1 MRSLDREDRLNA
13 AANAL
18 TALVVTLAIQA
29 FTSLAATATA
39 VLAPE
44 MGPALGLSPKLI
56 GVFVGVIY
64 LGAMLT
70 SLASGGFIER
80 YGPIRVSQVCA
91 VLCACGLVL
100 TTGPVWALLI
110 APALIGIGYGPI
122 TPASSQLLAR
132 TASPRTMAL
141 TFSIKQTGVPL
152 GAALAGA
159 LLPLI
164 TAAYGWRAA
173 VWAVAVSGMLIA
185 LLAQPTR
192 AMLDVGLVREH
203 RVSLE
208 RLFAP
213 LKLVV
218 RNPKLLELTTIGFVY
233 AATQACLLTFLV
245 IYLNQELDRTL
256 VNAGLALTV
265 ATVGGVVGRVSW
277 GMVADRWIA
286 PRRMLGLIGV
296 VAGACALATSSFG
309 PAWSILAESLVCALF
324 GVTAIGWNG
333 VQLAEVARHSP
344 RGKAGA
350 ITGASGFI
358 TFAGV
363 VVGPPVFALLATL
376 TGSYATGFGAMG
388 LASLVCGA
396 WLLRRKAS

>member
-1 MRSLDREDRLNA
+1 VNLKAAPNA
-13 AANAL
+13 PNAL
-18 TALVVTLAIQA
+18 TALAVTLSIQA
-29 FTSLAATATA
+29 FTSLAASATP

-44 MGPALGLSPKLI
+44 MGPAMGLDPKLI
-56 GVFVGVIY
+56 GIFVGVLY

-70 SLASGGFIER
+70 SLASVGFIER

-91 VLCACGLVL
+91 VVCACGLVL
-100 TTGPVWALLI
+100 TTGPAWSLLI
-110 APALIGIGYGPI
+110 AAALIGAGYGPI

-159 LLPLI
+159 LLPLLTI
-164 TAAYGWRAA
+164 SYGWRAA
-173 VWAVAVSGMLIA
+173 VWAVAGCCMVIA

-192 AMLDVGLVREH
+192 AGLDVGLSRAH
-203 RVSLE
+203 RVSME
-208 RLFAP
+208 QLFAP
-213 LKLVV
+213 LGLVA
-218 RNPKLLELTTIGFVY
+218 RSPKLIELTTTGFVY
-233 AATQACLLTFLV
+233 ATTQACLLSFLV
-245 IYLNQELDRTL
+245 VYMNQELGRTL
-256 VNAGLALTV
+256 VNAGLTLTV
-265 ATVGGVVGRVSW
+265 ATAGGVIGRISW
-277 GMVADRWIA
+277 GLVADRWIA
-286 PRRMLGLIGV
+286 PRRMLGLLGL

-309 PAWSILAESLVCALF
+309 PTWPITAEILICALF

-363 VVGPPVFALLATL
+363 VVGPPLFALLATL
-376 TGSYATGFGAMG
+376 TGSYASGFGAIG
-388 LASLVCGA
+388 LASLACGA
-396 WLLRRKAS
+396 WLLRRKM

>member
-1 MRSLDREDRLNA
+1 VSLKA
-13 AANAL
+13 APNAL
-18 TALVVTLAIQA
+18 TALAVTLSIQA
-29 FTSLAATATA
+29 FTSLAASATS

-44 MGPALGLSPKLI
+44 IGPATGLDPKLI
-56 GVFVGVIY
+56 GIFVGVLY

-91 VLCACGLVL
+91 VVCACGLVL
-100 TTGPVWALLI
+100 TTGPLWALII
-110 APALIGIGYGPI
+110 APALIGVGYGPI

-159 LLPLI
+159 LLPLLTI
-164 TAAYGWRAA
+164 SYGWRAA
-173 VWAVAVSGMLIA
+173 VWAVAGCCVLIA
-185 LLAQPTR
+185 LLAQQSR
-192 AMLDVGLVREH
+192 AGLDVGLNRAH
-203 RVSLE
+203 RVSME
-208 RLFAP
+208 QLFAP
-213 LKLVV
+213 LRLVA
-218 RNPKLLELTTIGFVY
+218 RSPKLIELTTTGFVY
-233 AATQACLLTFLV
+233 ATTQACLLSFLV
-245 IYLNQELDRTL
+245 VYMNQELDRTL
-256 VNAGLALTV
+256 VDAGLTLAV
-265 ATVGGVVGRVSW
+265 ATVGGVIGRISW

-286 PRRMLGLIGV
+286 PRRMLGLLGL

-309 PAWSILAESLVCALF
+309 PAWPIAAEILVCALF

-363 VVGPPVFALLATL
+363 VVGPPLFALLATL
-376 TGSYATGFGAMG
+376 TGSYASGFGAIG
-388 LASLVCGA
+388 LASLACGA
-396 WLLRRKAS
+396 WLLRRKM

>member
-1 MRSLDREDRLNA
+1 MGLEVGLD
-13 AANAL
+13 
-18 TALVVTLAIQA
+18 
-29 FTSLAATATA
+29 
-39 VLAPE
+39 
-44 MGPALGLSPKLI
+44 PKLI
-56 GVFVGVIY
+56 GVFVGVLY

-132 TASPRTMAL
+132 TASPQTMAL

-159 LLPLI
+159 LLPVI
-164 TAAYGWRAA
+164 TAGHGWRVAIL
-173 VWAVAVSGMLIA
+173 AVAGSGVLIA

-192 AMLDVGLVREH
+192 AALDVGLSREH

-208 RLFAP
+208 RLLAP

-218 RNPKLLELTTIGFVY
+218 RSPKLLELTTTGFVY
-233 AATQACLLTFLV
+233 AATQACLLSFLV

-256 VNAGLALTV
+256 IDAGLALTV
-265 ATVGGVVGRVSW
+265 ATVGGIVGRISW
-277 GMVADRWIA
+277 GMVADRWLA
-286 PRRMLGLIGV
+286 PRRMLGLLGV
-296 VAGACALATSSFG
+296 VAGGCALGASSFG
-309 PAWSILAESLVCALF
+309 PTWSVLAESLVCALF

-376 TGSYATGFGAMG
+376 TGSYAIGFATMG
-388 LASLVCGA
+388 LASLTCGG
-396 WLLRRKAS
+396 WLLRRKT

>member
-1 MRSLDREDRLNA
+1 MSDRERWLKPPS
-13 AANAL
+13 NAL
-18 TALVVTLAIQA
+18 TALAVTLAIQA

-44 MGPALGLSPKLI
+44 MGPAVGLDPKLI
-56 GVFVGVIY
+56 GVFVGVLY

-80 YGPIRVSQVCA
+80 YGPIRVSQVSA
-91 VLCACGLVL
+91 VLCACGLAL
-100 TTGPVWALLI
+100 TTGPAWTLLL

-132 TASPRTMAL
+132 TASQRTMAL

-152 GAALAGA
+152 GAAVAGA

-164 TAAYGWRAA
+164 TAGHGWRTAIW
-173 VWAVAVSGMLIA
+173 VVAGSGVLIA

-192 AMLDVGLVREH
+192 AALDVGLSREH
-203 RVSLE
+203 RVSLA

-213 LKLVV
+213 LQLVV
-218 RNPKLLELTTIGFVY
+218 RSPQLLELTTTGFVY
-233 AATQACLLTFLV
+233 AATQACLLSFLV
-245 IYLNQELDRTL
+245 IYLNGELDRTL
-256 VNAGLALTV
+256 IDAGLALTV
-265 ATVGGVVGRVSW
+265 ATVGGIVGRISW
-277 GMVADRWIA
+277 GMVADRWLA
-286 PRRMLGLIGV
+286 PRRMLGLLGV
-296 VAGACALATSSFG
+296 VAGACALGVSSFG
-309 PAWSILAESLVCALF
+309 PTWSTVAESLVCGLF

-363 VVGPPVFALLATL
+363 VVGPPLFALLATL
-376 TGSYATGFGAMG
+376 TGSYATGFAAMG
-388 LASLVCGA
+388 LASLTCGG
-396 WLLRRKAS
+396 WLLRRKV

>member
-1 MRSLDREDRLNA
+1 
-13 AANAL
+13 
-18 TALVVTLAIQA
+18 VVTLAIQA

-44 MGPALGLSPKLI
+44 MGPALGLNPKLI
-56 GVFVGVIY
+56 GVFVGVLY
-64 LGAMLT
+64 LGAMLA

-91 VLCACGLVL
+91 LVCAIGLVL
-100 TTGPVWALLI
+100 TTGPAWVLLI

-132 TASPRTMAL
+132 TASPGRMAL

-164 TAAYGWRAA
+164 TAGHGWR
-173 VWAVAVSGMLIA
+173 VAIWVVAGSGVVIA
-185 LLAQPTR
+185 LCAQPTR
-192 AMLDVGLVREH
+192 AMLDIGLALEH

-213 LKLVV
+213 VKLVL
-218 RNPKLLELTTIGFVY
+218 RNPKLLELTITGFIY
-233 AATQACLLTFLV
+233 AATQACLLSFLV
-245 IYLNQELDRTL
+245 IYLNQELGFTL
-256 VNAGLALTV
+256 IDAGLTLAL
-265 ATVGGVVGRVSW
+265 ATAGGVVGRISW
-277 GMVADRWIA
+277 GVVADRWVA
-286 PRRMLGLIGV
+286 PRRMLGLLGV
-296 VAGACALATSSFG
+296 IAGACALGAANFAS
-309 PAWSILAESLVCALF
+309 AWPTLVEGTVCALF
-324 GVTAIGWNG
+324 GMTAIGWNG

-363 VVGPPVFALLATL
+363 VVGPPAFALLATV
-376 TGSYATGFGAMG
+376 TGSYATGFAVMG
-388 LASLVCGA
+388 VASFVCGA
-396 WLLRRKAS
+396 WLLRRKMQPPPAREGV

>member
-1 MRSLDREDRLNA
+1 LNPA
-13 AANAL
+13 SSAL

-44 MGPALGLSPKLI
+44 MGPAVGLDPKLI
-56 GVFVGVIY
+56 GVFVGVLY

-100 TTGPVWALLI
+100 TTGPAWALLT

-132 TASPRTMAL
+132 TASQRTMAL

-164 TAAYGWRAA
+164 TASHGWRAA
-173 VWAVAVSGMLIA
+173 VWAVAGCGVLVA

-192 AMLDVGLVREH
+192 AALDVGLSREH

-208 RLFAP
+208 RLLAP

-218 RNPKLLELTTIGFVY
+218 RSPKLLELTTTGFVY
-233 AATQACLLTFLV
+233 AATQACLLSFLV

-256 VNAGLALTV
+256 ISAGLALTV
-265 ATVGGVVGRVSW
+265 ATVGGIVGRISW
-277 GMVADRWIA
+277 GLVADRWLA
-286 PRRMLGLIGV
+286 PRRMLGLLGV
-296 VAGACALATSSFG
+296 VAGACALGTASFG
-309 PAWSILAESLVCALF
+309 PTWSTLAESLVCALF

-388 LASLVCGA
+388 LASLACGA
-396 WLLRRKAS
+396 WLLRRKA

>member
-1 MRSLDREDRLNA
+1 MNA

-18 TALVVTLAIQA
+18 TALLVTLAIQA

-56 GVFVGVIY
+56 GIFVGVIY

-100 TTGPVWALLI
+100 TTGPFWALLI

-173 VWAVAVSGMLIA
+173 IWAVAGSGVLIA

-192 AMLDVGLVREH
+192 ATLDVGLVREH

-218 RNPKLLELTTIGFVY
+218 RNPKLLELTTTGFVY
-233 AATQACLLTFLV
+233 AATQACLLSFLV

-256 VNAGLALTV
+256 VNAGLALTI
-265 ATVGGVVGRVSW
+265 ATVGGVVGRISW

-309 PAWSILAESLVCALF
+309 PTWSILAESLVCALF

-363 VVGPPVFALLATL
+363 VIGPPVFALLATL

-388 LASLVCGA
+388 LASLACGA
-396 WLLRRKAS
+396 WLLRRKV